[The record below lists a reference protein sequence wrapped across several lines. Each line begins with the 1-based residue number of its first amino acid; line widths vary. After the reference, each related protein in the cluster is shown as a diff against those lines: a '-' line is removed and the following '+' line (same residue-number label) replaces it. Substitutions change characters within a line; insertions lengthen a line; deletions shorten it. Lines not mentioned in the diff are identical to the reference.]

1 MFQRCLVC
9 TDFTD
14 GLQKLVYFVSS
25 LAKGGLREIIF
36 LHSVPIWEKGEV
48 PRVDRDKI
56 DAIRESLSP
65 ALNNIPS
72 GVKVKVE
79 VPSGEP
85 IDTIPKIAK
94 ENAIDLTIVATP
106 LRSAWEDR
114 IFGHTSMGL
123 TKLLDGPM
131 MIFRPQLISVYT
143 EEELDLRCQHL
154 TRSLLIPYNDGESA
168 RYLLERIKHY
178 AAKRPEN
185 SFSQCNLVWVV
196 EDISRSQIL
205 IEHHQQEAQ
214 TKLNEIKADLERLD
228 LEVKVEVRTGK
239 PLTEILA
246 VAYED
251 DISAIAVAADQEQ
264 GLLEW
269 TVASFA
275 QEVLHRSWF
284 PLLFFTRKEGK
295 DETDKGG

>member
-1 MFQRCLVC
+1 MFRRCLVC

-25 LAKGGLREIIF
+25 LAKGGLQEIVF

-48 PRVDRDKI
+48 ARVDQDKI
-56 DAIRESLSP
+56 EAIKESLSP
-65 ALNNIPS
+65 ALQNVPS
-72 GVKVKVE
+72 GITVKVE

-85 IDTIPKIAK
+85 LDTIPQIAA
-94 ENAIDLTIVATP
+94 ENSIDLTIVATP

-123 TKLLDGPM
+123 TKLLDGPV

-168 RYLLERIKHY
+168 HYLLERIKYY
-178 AAKRPEN
+178 ASKRPEN
-185 SFSQCNLVWVV
+185 SFSKCTLVWVV
-196 EDISRSQIL
+196 GDISRSEIVAK
-205 IEHHQQEAQ
+205 HNQQEARA
-214 TKLNEIKADLERLD
+214 KLNQVKADLERLG
-228 LEVKVEVRTGK
+228 LEVKVEIRTGK
-239 PLTEILA
+239 PLTEILD
-246 VAYED
+246 VAYRD
-251 DISAIAVAADQEQ
+251 DISAIAVATDQGQ

-284 PLLFFTRKEGK
+284 PLLFFTQK
-295 DETDKGG
+295 D